1 MKNKKVLTIAVTGI
15 FAALALS
22 FSFIEKM
29 LLSAVPLPMGIKPG
43 LSNIIVMFACSSLG
57 LVPALGIAAVKAG
70 FSALLSGTASGFI
83 SLTGGFFS
91 VFTMYFL
98 GKIPKEKLSYTG
110 ISVLSAVSHNIGQ
123 TVAASVIA
131 GSGLFLSYLPVL
143 LISGAVFGLI
153 TGTVLNIVFPYLTKL
168 NIFDHKK

>member
-1 MKNKKVLTIAVTGI
+1 MKNKKIFRIAITGI
-15 FAALALS
+15 LAALALA
-22 FSFIEKM
+22 FSFFEKL

-43 LSNIIVMFACSSLG
+43 LSNIIVMFTCSSLG
-57 LVPALGIAAVKAG
+57 LIPALGIATVKAV
-70 FSALLSGTASGFI
+70 FSALISGGASGFI
-83 SLTGGFFS
+83 SLAGGIIS
-91 VFTMYFL
+91 VFTMYLL
-98 GKIPKEKLSYTG
+98 GKLPKEKLSYTG

-123 TVAASVIA
+123 TLAASLIA

-153 TGTVLNIVFPYLTKL
+153 TGTVLNIVFPYLTRL